1 MARYRVVRPIEHN
14 QKLYVPATAVSA
26 GSGAEIVVDASGF
39 VELSDQEAAQLT
51 QGQVQPAS
59 QGSAQTIGGS
69 SGSPGTATVSSK
81 KSSSKDLGGKGAV

>member
-51 QGQVQPAS
+51 QGQPAS